1 MIASKQGQLHNP
13 NRPSGSDVSA
23 EGAATATQQARGGD
37 EGMGAKAP
45 ETTVTPISALPA
57 CGDNA
62 GMGRANPPEA
72 AAPIDAPR
80 QDVGAGTA
88 TQAAVVVLKQGQPHN
103 ADHPSG
109 SDVSAEGAA
118 TATQQARGG
127 DEGMGA
133 KAPETTVTPISALP
147 ACGDNAGMGRAN
159 PPEAAAPIDAPRQD
173 VGAGTATQAAVV
185 VLKQGQPHN
194 ADRPSGSDPHP
205 AQQLQPKTTQ
215 NHSERSETSRDH
227 SNIT

>member
-109 SDVSAEGAA
+109 SD
-118 TATQQARGG
+118 
-127 DEGMGA
+127 
-133 KAPETTVTPISALP
+133 
-147 ACGDNAGMGRAN
+147 
-159 PPEAAAPIDAPRQD
+159 
-173 VGAGTATQAAVV
+173 
-185 VLKQGQPHN
+185 
-194 ADRPSGSDPHP
+194 PHP